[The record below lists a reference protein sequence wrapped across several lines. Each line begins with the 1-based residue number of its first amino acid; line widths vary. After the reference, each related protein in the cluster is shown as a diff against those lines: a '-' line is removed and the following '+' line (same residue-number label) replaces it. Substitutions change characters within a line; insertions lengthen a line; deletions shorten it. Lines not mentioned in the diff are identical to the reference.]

1 VKRFVTHDTQHFG
14 VEAEPQRV
22 VRSGA
27 DALNSTRPSSQISV
41 FLAIFASLVVST
53 SFAQSVPSTGSTQ
66 DPGQQLASVPA
77 VSDSIELQ
85 VARPAVELS
94 ESSLRLRPGAFRIR
108 GANLLDPQILEKSIR
123 GFVGQDLD
131 FKGLNAV
138 AEVIREQYL
147 QAGYLLTTV
156 YFPEQSFQSQGGT
169 VEIAILEARIGAVT
183 VTAEPGLEKLLP
195 YAQSLLQR
203 QMPSGGFVAKSTL
216 ETPLL
221 LLRDLEGVTAS
232 AVVSPGTA
240 VGESDIAVT
249 LARDGKSPSV
259 WLGADNFGPAAIGEY
274 RASINASVS
283 NLWGRG
289 DVLSGTLQG
298 ADRSGTLLYRADY
311 RGALNPFG
319 TQGSVTAT
327 RSEYVLG
334 GAFSDLGAAGRA
346 DILSLSAIHP
356 LRRSRG
362 YSLFLQ
368 LGLDYKSL
376 RDEVAVLEIAP
387 RKDVLSG
394 RVGVLGNFTDARL
407 GSNAVTRFAVQ
418 ATAGSLDVRDPL
430 SLAVDQSD
438 FGPRTD
444 GGFQKLNLELQRVQS
459 ISPEGSVVWTMSAQ
473 LASRNL
479 TSAEKL
485 GLTGPGGV
493 RGYFAE
499 AGSVVDQG
507 FVSSLEYRHVLPFRP
522 MGGAAQASVFYDI
535 GNGKFDRVRN
545 GSTNSQLVGERNS
558 VTFDS
563 IGAGISVGFGQ
574 RFQISSWAATPV
586 DSGPVDSSRSRTRF
600 WISAQWA
607 P

>member
-1 VKRFVTHDTQHFG
+1 M
-14 VEAEPQRV
+14 
-22 VRSGA
+22 
-27 DALNSTRPSSQISV
+27 NSTRPSSQFSV

-53 SFAQSVPSTGSTQ
+53 AFPQSVPSTGSLQ
-66 DPGQQLASVPA
+66 EPGQQLSSAPV
-77 VSDSIELQ
+77 VSDSIDLR

-94 ESSLRLRPGAFRIR
+94 ESALRLRPGAFRIR
-108 GANLLDPQILEKSIR
+108 GANLLSEQDLVSSIQR
-123 GFVGQDLD
+123 FVGQELD

-138 AEVIREQYL
+138 AEVVREKYR

-183 VTAEPGLEKLLP
+183 VTAEPGLENLLP
-195 YAQSLLQR
+195 YAQALLQR

-232 AVVSPGTA
+232 AVVSPGA
-240 VGESDIAVT
+240 EVGESDIAVT
-249 LARDGKSPSV
+249 LSREGKSPAI
-259 WLGADNFGPAAIGEY
+259 WLGADNFGPASIGEY
-274 RASINASVS
+274 RASLNGSIS
-283 NLWGRG
+283 NLMGRG
-289 DVLSGTLQG
+289 DVLSATLQG

-311 RGALNPFG
+311 RGALNSLG
-319 TQGSVTAT
+319 TLGSVTAT

-334 GAFSDLGAAGRA
+334 GAFSELGAAGRA
-346 DILSLSAIHP
+346 DVFSLAAFHP

-362 YSLFLQ
+362 ASLFLQ

-376 RDEVAVLEIAP
+376 KDEVAVLELAP
-387 RKDVLSG
+387 RKDVLTG
-394 RVGVLGNFTDARL
+394 RVGLVGNFADSRL
-407 GSNAVTRFAVQ
+407 GSDAVTRFALQ
-418 ATAGSLDVRDPL
+418 ATAGTLDIRDPL
-430 SLAVDQSD
+430 SLDVDQSN

-444 GGFQKLNLELQRVQS
+444 GDFQKLNLELQRVQS
-459 ISPEGSVVWTMSAQ
+459 ISTDGSLVWTMSAQ

-507 FVSSLEYRHVLPFRP
+507 FFSSLEYRHLLPFKP
-522 MGGAAQASVFYDI
+522 LGGAAQASVFYDI

-545 GSTNSQLVGERNS
+545 ASTNSQLIGERNS
-558 VTFDS
+558 ITFDS
-563 IGAGISVGFGQ
+563 IGAGFSVGFGKG
-574 RFQISSWAATPV
+574 FQISSWAATPL
-586 DSGPVDSSRSRTRF
+586 DGAPVNSSRSRTRV